1 MNHERLKP
9 TRLCILFRGEND
21 MVQRSAQN
29 QRPVILKTCYN
40 AGVFEG
46 LASPLVLS
54 ETGV

>member
-21 MVQRSAQN
+21 MVQRCMRN
-29 QRPVILKTCYN
+29 QRPVTLKTCYN
-40 AGVFEG
+40 TRVFEG

>member
-9 TRLCILFRGEND
+9 TPHCILFRGEND